1 MTQSTCSLNWGFFFC
16 NYFEHRSLLI
26 NPWALI
32 KKEKLSWPTWKMAD
46 ASLYYCFR
54 REERVIL
61 LTSVRSYPEVVQLI
75 RSLPYMEGSLLTDTV
90 LAPQKLV
97 MAEFSFLN
105 GRLFNITINN
115 RNYVLRLIKTINKT
129 CTILIKAILLL
140 CVLSCGWRRL
150 IKLLFFWQKRY
161 MQGLK
166 WIWWEFVK
174 ETLRKAVTHKAN
186 TLRNLTLAEN
196 TTFCSLFKT
205 SAL

>member
-1 MTQSTCSLNWGFFFC
+1 
-16 NYFEHRSLLI
+16 
-26 NPWALI
+26 
-32 KKEKLSWPTWKMAD
+32 MAD

-75 RSLPYMEGSLLTDTV
+75 RSLPSMVDSILTDMV
-90 LAPQKLV
+90 LALQKLV
-97 MAEFSFLN
+97 MAELNFLN
-105 GRLFNITINN
+105 GRWFNITINN
-115 RNYVLRLIKTINKT
+115 CNYVLRLIKTINKT